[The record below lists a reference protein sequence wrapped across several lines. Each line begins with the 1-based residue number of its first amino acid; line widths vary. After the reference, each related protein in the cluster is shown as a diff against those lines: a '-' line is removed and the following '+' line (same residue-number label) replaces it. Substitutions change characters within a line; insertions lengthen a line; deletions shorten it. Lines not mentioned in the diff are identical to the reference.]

1 MVSLIRTPTHFCVP
15 PRLKSSFRPSS
26 SVLALGRGLE
36 LRCPVFSLVA
46 TKQEEGVFG
55 VIQLRRSGRRG
66 VDSCCCWCGG
76 GGGGSSASAEGDGE
90 LEARILEFMRNS
102 EKPGAFPSRKELEEA
117 GRFDLVE
124 AIRRKG
130 GWFLLG
136 WDSEDDENESLEEA
150 EAVDIDFDMEEFRR
164 RVKSCQDSG
173 AFHNNEEDSLCV
185 NGSSETVSSSGRS
198 LENGAEEDSGVEGI
212 LRRLEKRRKSSFDM
226 NSEKSS
232 NGKWALNRDDGND
245 QNVMTTAVGRS
256 NLGQTIT
263 DASDSWR
270 AWSIQRA
277 GFQDAE
283 FEPAEIT
290 FGQNQ
295 EGKRTS
301 IEHSV
306 VVTEKGTGDLHRQ
319 SGVNHKDI
327 RARIQHLEVELNS
340 ALQLIRFK
348 SEEYS
353 SKEVKHQELIRFK
366 SEEYSSKEVI
376 GSSPS
381 DVQKLSDALEFQ
393 ENQLMHAQMR
403 LRSIRAKLTVL
414 EGKMTLTTI
423 DAQKTMEKKQNR
435 INGAYLATQL
445 LRTTHIVW
453 PKSASEVLLAGS
465 FDGWTSQWLQRK
477 MEKSSAGIFS
487 VTMLL
492 YPGRYEIKFIVDGK
506 WRVDPLR
513 PIVKNHGHENNL
525 LIIT

>member
-15 PRLKSSFRPSS
+15 PQLKSSFRRS
-26 SVLALGRGLE
+26 SVLALSRGLE
-36 LRCPVFSLVA
+36 LRCPVFSFVA
-46 TKQEEGVFG
+46 RKKQEGV
-55 VIQLRRSGRRG
+55 QLRRKGRG
-66 VDSCCCWCGG
+66 IDSCCWCGG
-76 GGGGSSASAEGDGE
+76 GGGSASAEGDAE
-90 LEARILEFMRNS
+90 LEARILEFMRDS

-136 WDSEDDENESLEEA
+136 WDSEDDENKVQEA

-173 AFHNNEEDSLCV
+173 AFDNNEEDSLCV

-212 LRRLEKRRKSSFDM
+212 LRRLEKHRKSSFDM
-226 NSEKSS
+226 NSDKSS
-232 NGKWALNRDDGND
+232 NGKWDLNRDDGSD
-245 QNVMTTAVGRS
+245 QNVMTAAVGRS

-270 AWSIQRA
+270 TWSIQRA

-290 FGQNQ
+290 FGRNQ

-301 IEHSV
+301 IDHSV
-306 VVTEKGTGDLHRQ
+306 VVTENGTGDLHRQ
-319 SGVNHKDI
+319 SGANHKDI

-348 SEEYS
+348 SEEN
-353 SKEVKHQELIRFK
+353 
-366 SEEYSSKEVI
+366 SSKEVI
-376 GSSPS
+376 GSSPT
-381 DVQKLSDALEFQ
+381 DLQKLSDALEFQ

-414 EGKMTLTTI
+414 EGKMALATT
-423 DAQKTMEKKQNR
+423 DAHKTMEKKQNR

-453 PKSASEVLLAGS
+453 PNSASEVLLAGS
-465 FDGWTSQWLQRK
+465 FDGWTSQLKWLQRK
-477 MEKSSAGIFS
+477 MERSSAGIFS

-513 PIVKNHGHENNL
+513 PIIVNHGHENNL
-525 LIIT
+525 LIIS

>member
-15 PRLKSSFRPSS
+15 PQLKSSFRRS
-26 SVLALGRGLE
+26 SVLALSRGLE
-36 LRCPVFSLVA
+36 LRCPVFSFVA
-46 TKQEEGVFG
+46 TKKQEGVFG
-55 VIQLRRSGRRG
+55 FLQLRRSGRG
-66 VDSCCCWCGG
+66 IDSCCWCGE
-76 GGGGSSASAEGDGE
+76 GGGSASSEGDAE
-90 LEARILEFMRNS
+90 LEARILEFMRDS

-136 WDSEDDENESLEEA
+136 WDSEDDENEVQEA

-173 AFHNNEEDSLCV
+173 AFDNNEEDSLCV
-185 NGSSETVSSSGRS
+185 NGSSESVSSSGRS

-212 LRRLEKRRKSSFDM
+212 LSRLEKHRKSSFDM
-226 NSEKSS
+226 NSDKSS
-232 NGKWALNRDDGND
+232 NGKWALNRDDRND

-270 AWSIQRA
+270 TWSIQRA

-290 FGQNQ
+290 FGRNQ

-301 IEHSV
+301 IDHSV
-306 VVTEKGTGDLHRQ
+306 VVTENGTGDLHRQ
-319 SGVNHKDI
+319 SGANHKDI

-348 SEEYS
+348 SEEN
-353 SKEVKHQELIRFK
+353 
-366 SEEYSSKEVI
+366 SSKEVI
-376 GSSPS
+376 GSSPT
-381 DVQKLSDALEFQ
+381 DLQKLSDALEFQ

-414 EGKMTLTTI
+414 EGKMALATT
-423 DAQKTMEKKQNR
+423 DAQKTMEKKQNK

-453 PKSASEVLLAGS
+453 PNSVSEVLLAGS
-465 FDGWTSQWLQRK
+465 FDGWTSQLKWLQRK

-492 YPGRYEIKFIVDGK
+492 YPGRYEFKFIVDGK

-513 PIVKNHGHENNL
+513 PIIVNHGHENNL

>member
-15 PRLKSSFRPSS
+15 PQLKSSLRRP
-26 SVLALGRGLE
+26 SVLALSRGLE
-36 LRCPVFSLVA
+36 LRCPVFSFA
-46 TKQEEGVFG
+46 ARKKQEGV
-55 VIQLRRSGRRG
+55 QLRRKGRG
-66 VDSCCCWCGG
+66 IDSCWCGG
-76 GGGGSSASAEGDGE
+76 GGGSESAEGDAE
-90 LEARILEFMRNS
+90 LEARILEFMRDS

-136 WDSEDDENESLEEA
+136 WDSEDDENESPGVQEA
-150 EAVDIDFDMEEFRR
+150 EAIDFDMEEFRR

-173 AFHNNEEDSLCV
+173 AFNNNEEDSLCV
-185 NGSSETVSSSGRS
+185 NGSSESVSSSGRS

-212 LRRLEKRRKSSFDM
+212 LRRLEKHRKSSFDM
-226 NSEKSS
+226 NSDKSS

-270 AWSIQRA
+270 TWSIQRA

-290 FGQNQ
+290 FGRNQ

-301 IEHSV
+301 IDHSV
-306 VVTEKGTGDLHRQ
+306 VVTENGTGDLHRQ
-319 SGVNHKDI
+319 SGANHKDI
-327 RARIQHLEVELNS
+327 RARIQHLEAELNS

-348 SEEYS
+348 SEEN
-353 SKEVKHQELIRFK
+353 
-366 SEEYSSKEVI
+366 SSKEVI
-376 GSSPS
+376 GSSPT
-381 DVQKLSDALEFQ
+381 DLQKLSDALEFQ

-414 EGKMTLTTI
+414 EGKMALATT
-423 DAQKTMEKKQNR
+423 DAQKTMEKKQNK

-453 PKSASEVLLAGS
+453 PNSASEVLLAGS
-465 FDGWTSQWLQRK
+465 FDGWTSQ
-477 MEKSSAGIFS
+477 F
-487 VTMLL
+487 
-492 YPGRYEIKFIVDGK
+492 KFIVDGK

-513 PIVKNHGHENNL
+513 PIIVNHGHENNL